1 MNKSNM
7 DEEIKSIFNKEKTKE
22 VPAFFSNGID
32 DVLTKLPEQ
41 KIMPKKESAKK
52 KWGWL
57 YAVAA
62 TGVLTTG
69 ILGSGFAS
77 PAMAELLTKVPGL
90 GYIYQ
95 ATYKDVSNEKPNP
108 HTISGSQFSFGEDGP
123 FNSENIEVKTF
134 SGYTDQFKDYIE
146 FQIPEISRENGEV
159 FVKVDKFGEG
169 KYEITAFGEVDKEP
183 VTLGVISNPVNLP
196 IFEGASIGPVV
207 KESVDIHGIKAD
219 VLTYQFSKTD
229 EANQTNYVVWKRDE
243 MLFILASTL
252 ISDRLVEVAKDI
264 DNQALTITQK
274 Q

>member
-1 MNKSNM
+1 MNKFKL
-7 DEEIKSIFNKEKTKE
+7 DEEIKSFANKEKTKD
-22 VPAFFSNGID
+22 VPSFFSNGID
-32 DVLTKLPEQ
+32 DALSKLPERA
-41 KIMPKKESAKK
+41 IVTKKERTKK

-95 ATYKDVSNEKPNP
+95 ATYEDVSSQKPIPN
-108 HTISGSQFSFGEDGP
+108 TISGSQFSFGEKGP

-134 SGYTDQFKDYIE
+134 SGYTDQLKNYIN
-146 FQIPEISRENGEV
+146 FQIPELSRENGEV

-169 KYEITAFGEVDKEP
+169 QYEITAFGEVDKEP
-183 VTLGVISNPVNLP
+183 VTLAVIPNPLNLP
-196 IFEGASIGPVV
+196 TFEGSSIGPVV
-207 KESVDIHGIKAD
+207 KENVDIHGIKAD
-219 VLTYQFSKTD
+219 VLTYQFSETD
-229 EANQTNYVVWKRDE
+229 ETNQTSYVVWKRDE
-243 MLFILASTL
+243 TLYILASALT
-252 ISDRLVEVAKDI
+252 SDKLVDFAKKV
-264 DNQALTITQK
+264 DNQAIAIQQK